1 MVLENVRYRSKIR
14 DWQKRFDAHAPRVGD
29 VAPDFELSDANG
41 ENPVRLSDF
50 KGLKPVALAFG
61 SYT

>member
-1 MVLENVRYRSKIR
+1 MVLDNVRYRREIR

-41 ENPVRLSDF
+41 ENPVRLSGF
-50 KGLKPVALAFG
+50 QGHKPVVLAFG